1 MKKTLIVLAIAGV
14 AVLALGIAGYAYAQT
29 QVPSP
34 FTGYGPR
41 MMEDGYGPGMMG
53 EGYGPGMMGQGYGYG
68 RMGEGYGY
76 GMMGEGYG
84 YGMMGE
90 GYGPGM
96 MGGEMD
102 ALHEIMYPAMAAALG
117 LSPEEFDARHSAGE
131 TFWDIA
137 EAQGLTTDEAW
148 SLMQTARDAA
158 LDQAVDDGDV
168 SREFADG
175 MRLHM
180 DGMLDGDFAPGSG
193 HCDR

>member
-1 MKKTLIVLAIAGV
+1 MKKTLFVLAIAGV

-29 QVPSP
+29 QTPTP
-34 FTGYGPR
+34 FTGYGPG
-41 MMEDGYGPGMMG
+41 MMGDGYGPGMMG
-53 EGYGPGMMGQGYGYG
+53 GGH
-68 RMGEGYGY
+68 GY

-84 YGMMGE
+84 Y
-90 GYGPGM
+90 GM

-158 LDQAVDDGDV
+158 LDQAVADGIV

-175 MRLHM
+175 MRIHM